1 MEASSAAIS
10 NESGDVVQNE
20 DKTATFGLLWI
31 IIGNVLLAGIGF
43 FIGCFLGLV
52 TALSTGLLKIS
63 VGC

>member
-1 MEASSAAIS
+1 MEASSAVIS
-10 NESGDVVQNE
+10 NESGDVVQSEN
-20 DKTATFGLLWI
+20 KTAAFGLLWRI
-31 IIGNVLLAGIGF
+31 ISKVLLAGIGF